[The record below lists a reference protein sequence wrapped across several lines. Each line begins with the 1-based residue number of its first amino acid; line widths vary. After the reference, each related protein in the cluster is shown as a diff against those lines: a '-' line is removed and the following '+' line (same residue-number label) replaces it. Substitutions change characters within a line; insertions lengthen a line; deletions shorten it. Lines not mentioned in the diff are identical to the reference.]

1 MKRLII
7 TLALV
12 TLGFTSAQAQLL
24 GGLKN
29 LFKDA
34 AEDIVEK
41 VEEETGSSELAAGLG
56 ALLGEILPEAEVPGT
71 WQYVDVAVEFVSDDA
86 LSQAGGSVAAETVE
100 EKIAPM
106 LTKIGIKPGAF
117 SFTFNEDGTATTTLG
132 KKTISGTWKYDKEQE
147 VVTLG
152 LNEKEYQ
159 MRMTVG
165 AENINILFKA
175 DKLLELIKTLSSKS
189 SNTTITAISAV
200 TKAYSG
206 MNLGFECERVE

>member
-117 SFTFNEDGTATTTLG
+117 SFTFNEDGSATTTLG